1 MPKSV
6 QYNKP
11 VKLLKL
17 LNIYLVVLF
26 TSGIVPIISG
36 FIFLNNKKDKRV
48 FILTSWF
55 LFRFITDITTTF
67 LKIKFNICVF
77 PFYHFSIFL
86 ESILI
91 IFLFNL
97 LTSSRCR
104 LKKLIYFLPIV
115 SLLLETVIFGSLFEA
130 NRYGFIFYNILVVSL
145 VMWLFVFEKKP
156 DKFIDPILKMLL
168 VFHAVSLFY
177 SFFEHII
184 RRDKN
189 LMSLVYPIF
198 LMLIMSLN
206 LYFGIYIWLMRKK

>member
-1 MPKSV
+1 M
-6 QYNKP
+6 
-11 VKLLKL
+11 

-26 TSGIVPIISG
+26 TSGIIPVISG
-36 FIFLNNKKDKRV
+36 FLFFKNKKDRRV
-48 FILTSWF
+48 FILTAWF
-55 LFRFITDITTTF
+55 LLRFITDITTTF
-67 LKIKFNICVF
+67 LKIKLNICVF
-77 PFYHFSIFL
+77 PFYHFSIFI

-91 IFLFNL
+91 IYLFNS
-97 LTSSRCR
+97 LTSSKWR
-104 LKKLIYFLPIV
+104 LKQLIYFLPIV
-115 SLLLETVIFGSLFEA
+115 SLFLETVIFSSLFEA
-130 NRYGFIFYNILVVSL
+130 NRYGFIFYNILVVSM

-184 RRDKN
+184 RSDKN

-198 LMLIMSLN
+198 LILIMSLN